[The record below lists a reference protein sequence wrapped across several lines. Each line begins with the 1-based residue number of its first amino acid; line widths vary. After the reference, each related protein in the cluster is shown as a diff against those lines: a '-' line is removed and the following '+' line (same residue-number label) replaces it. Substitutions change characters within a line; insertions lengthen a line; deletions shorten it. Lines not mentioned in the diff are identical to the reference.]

1 VSRPASWPASHLD
14 ISGARPAPEYLA
26 MHGML
31 HCSAGYAAARA
42 GDRDRANDLL
52 TGAEATVRRLA
63 DNPDRARALTAN
75 IVSHRVSAA
84 TCSATLAAVATASG
98 VVLDTDVASLSFRG
112 RPTRLC
118 SSGMVRSKL
127 RRPVFTCT
135 SGRPGG
141 CGECAGQRGGGVA
154 LDDDHGGLIG
164 SQAPVQCRDHVTEL
178 CFASLVAVASG
189 CEVLELDAEGGDWM
203 TRVSGLSR
211 LMIGASLISSAR
223 VPARRPVVPGCR
235 VGIVR

>member
-1 VSRPASWPASHLD
+1 MV
-14 ISGARPAPEYLA
+14 G
-26 MHGML
+26 
-31 HCSAGYAAARA
+31 
-42 GDRDRANDLL
+42 
-52 TGAEATVRRLA
+52 
-63 DNPDRARALTAN
+63 
-75 IVSHRVSAA
+75 RV
-84 TCSATLAAVATASG
+84 VG
-98 VVLDTDVASLSFRG
+98 
-112 RPTRLC
+112 
-118 SSGMVRSKL
+118 
-127 RRPVFTCT
+127 
-135 SGRPGG
+135 
-141 CGECAGQRGGGVA
+141 GECAGQRGGGVA
-154 LDDDHGGLIG
+154 LDDDHGGLVG